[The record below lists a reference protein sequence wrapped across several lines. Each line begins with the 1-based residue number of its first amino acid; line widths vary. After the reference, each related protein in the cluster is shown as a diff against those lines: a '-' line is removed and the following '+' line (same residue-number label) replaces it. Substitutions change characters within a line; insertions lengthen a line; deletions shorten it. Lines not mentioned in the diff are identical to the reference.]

1 MAVLLVRHA
10 DAGERRAWDGD
21 DSLRPLDERGRRQ
34 AEGLVDL
41 LDGRELSR
49 ICSSPYVR
57 CTATVEPLA
66 QARRLPIEHSPQLA
80 EGASKADVL
89 ALLSGVGKRESLVL
103 CTHGDVVEA
112 VLGHESE
119 KGSVMV
125 LERRGGELAE
135 LEYLPPPGV
144 TPT

>member
-1 MAVLLVRHA
+1 VTVLLVRHG
-10 DAGERRAWDGD
+10 DAGDRRAWNGD
-21 DSLRPLDERGRRQ
+21 DSLRPLDARGRRQ

-57 CTATVEPLA
+57 CTQTVEPLA
-66 QARRLPIEHSPQLA
+66 LARRLPIEHSPRLA
-80 EGASKADVL
+80 EGASNADLL
-89 ALLSGVGKRESLVL
+89 ALLADVAKRESLVL

-112 VLGHESE
+112 ALGHESE
-119 KGSVMV
+119 KGSVWV

-135 LEYLPPPGV
+135 LEYLPPPA
-144 TPT
+144 